1 MRTPIAAPVT
11 AVVAAAA
18 LALIALLPGS
28 GADAAVNI
36 APAAP
41 APAVEPVSNN
51 CPRTILTERRID
63 AHATRYSTTYLYW
76 VTARRTCPDGT
87 TETYYYQEWRNS

>member
-1 MRTPIAAPVT
+1 MRAPIAAPVA

-18 LALIALLPGS
+18 VSLIAMLPWG
-28 GADAAVNI
+28 GVDAAVNV
-36 APAAP
+36 APTAP
-41 APAVEPVSNN
+41 VVESVSSN
-51 CPRTILTERRID
+51 CPRTILSARRID

-76 VTARRTCPDGT
+76 VTARRTCADGS